1 MAESQSSKLKVRVR
15 FPSPAPSE
23 IPGPK
28 QDPARDCRPQ
38 AGRAPGW
45 PRTLARRAVCATR
58 GMRHDGGMGSDRS
71 RRRTR
76 GRGRPGSRPEPA
88 TEPATTTTELVVPAA
103 IDDVGSVG
111 EPDTGE
117 PSESPTERRRRIPGR
132 RRRPAGENQD
142 HSARDTGADRGLREI
157 VGAGPSQLGVS
168 GALRG
173 RDVNRPTAEDLA
185 AAERDVVIVRRH
197 WRAD

>member
-1 MAESQSSKLKVRVR
+1 
-15 FPSPAPSE
+15 
-23 IPGPK
+23 
-28 QDPARDCRPQ
+28 
-38 AGRAPGW
+38 
-45 PRTLARRAVCATR
+45 
-58 GMRHDGGMGSDRS
+58 MRHYGAMSSERS

-76 GRGRPGSRPEPA
+76 GGGRPGSHTTPA
-88 TEPATTTTELVVPAA
+88 TEAAATTTELVGPAA
-103 IDDVGSVG
+103 IDDLGPGPVPGAA
-111 EPDTGE
+111 EPTE
-117 PSESPTERRRRIPGR
+117 PPTERRRRIPGR
-132 RRRPAGENQD
+132 RRRTASETQD
-142 HSARDTGADRGLREI
+142 RSARDPSADRGLREI